1 MQLKKTQKP
10 FKVIKKLKETIL
22 QLNTYRLTQTKYYRS
37 SRQSLRGLE
46 RASHLEFVTKAIPHD
61 RQPPFAKRSIRERRG
76 VTSVTMAALF
86 LDENKT
92 HDDGDNKENGK
103 KVIGFY

>member
-1 MQLKKTQKP
+1 MQ
-10 FKVIKKLKETIL
+10 
-22 QLNTYRLTQTKYYRS
+22 S
-37 SRQSLRGLE
+37 QSGLE

-61 RQPPFAKRSIRERRG
+61 RQPPFATGSIRERRG

-92 HDDGDNKENGK
+92 HDDGDGRRTAK
-103 KVIGFY
+103 K

>member
-1 MQLKKTQKP
+1 MQ
-10 FKVIKKLKETIL
+10 
-22 QLNTYRLTQTKYYRS
+22 S
-37 SRQSLRGLE
+37 QSGLE

-61 RQPPFAKRSIRERRG
+61 RQPLLATGSIRERRG

-92 HDDGDNKENGK
+92 HDDDGNNKEKGK